1 MRNDSLE
8 AAAANAH
15 RHSAVS
21 GRGFAVKTTA
31 ARKAS
36 APDAREI
43 VTRVSRCAMIRSKR
57 PQQTPIAASL
67 FSGRGFAVKTTAAG
81 KRQRLTLGRLSRAF
95 RDARNNSLEATAA
108 NAHRHSAVSG
118 RGFAVKTTA
127 AGEASAPDAR
137 EIVTRVPRCAM
148 IRILPIFA
156 ARLGLGA
163 DQAAGRPKCAFVRRA
178 CGGVR
183 FQRIPA
189 SKNRALNPTQD
200 EARDLF

>member
-31 ARKAS
+31 AGKAS

-43 VTRVSRCAMIRSKR
+43 VTRVSRCAIIRSKR

-67 FSGRGFAVKTTAAG
+67 FSGR
-81 KRQRLTLGRLSRAF
+81 S
-95 RDARNNSLEATAA
+95 
-108 NAHRHSAVSG
+108 
-118 RGFAVKTTA
+118 FAVKTTA
-127 AGEASAPDAR
+127 AGEASAPDIQG
-137 EIVTRVPRCAM
+137 IVTRVSRCAIIRSKRPQQTPIAASLFSGRSFAVKTTAAGEASAPDIQGIAACVSRCAM

-163 DQAAGRPKCAFVRRA
+163 DQAAERPQCAFVRRA

-189 SKNRALNPTQD
+189 SKNRALHPTQD